1 MQRRVDRMEGSIA
14 PLASK
19 IDVVLAK
26 LGADKKVTKKDM
38 EKMFDQI
45 LNSEDGKDINLPEI

>member
-1 MQRRVDRMEGSIA
+1 MEGSIA